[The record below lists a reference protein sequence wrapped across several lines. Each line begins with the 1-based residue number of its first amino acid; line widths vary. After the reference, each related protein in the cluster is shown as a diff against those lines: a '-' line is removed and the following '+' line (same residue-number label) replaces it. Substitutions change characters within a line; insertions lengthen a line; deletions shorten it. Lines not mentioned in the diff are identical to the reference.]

1 MTADASAP
9 RPPPPSP
16 SPSAGANPEGIHDL
30 RTAQSS
36 SEANPFASGSN
47 GSVLRFAPSPQENSS
62 WSLRSLQD
70 YMTRVQAQYKVH
82 EDAFVQKVKDQLM
95 IAREHPTETFGIVVA
110 AGLVLM
116 QGPRRFLLRNTFGR
130 LVSEQD
136 RSAKAELCLK
146 ELSQS
151 VEKLKKDSKNMLLKA
166 SWGEQDL
173 QRGHAKIRAAGRE
186 IQRLAKSIYKIE
198 SEATDL
204 MDGLRALPGRTAL
217 QLRAEATSMASDL
230 KNQRRELN
238 ERIMKISELGIR
250 V

>member
-1 MTADASAP
+1 MTADASTP
-9 RPPPPSP
+9 RTPPPSP
-16 SPSAGANPEGIHDL
+16 AAVANPEGISDP
-30 RTAQSS
+30 RTAYSS
-36 SEANPFASGSN
+36 ADANSFASGPN
-47 GSVLRFAPSPQENSS
+47 GTALRSASSPLANSS
-62 WSLRSLQD
+62 WSLRRLQD
-70 YMTRVQAQYKVH
+70 YIPGVQAQYH
-82 EDAFVQKVKDQLM
+82 TYEDAFVKKVKDLLM
-95 IAREHPTETFGIVVA
+95 IAREHPTETFGVAVA
-110 AGLVLM
+110 AGFILM

-130 LVSEQD
+130 LMSEQD
-136 RSAKAELCLK
+136 ISAKAELNLK

-151 VEKLKKDSKNMLLKA
+151 VEKLKKESKNMLLKA

-173 QRGHAKIRAAGRE
+173 QRGHTKIRAAGRE

-204 MDGLRALPGRTAL
+204 MDGLRALPSRTAL
-217 QLRAEATSMASDL
+217 QLRAEVASMASDL